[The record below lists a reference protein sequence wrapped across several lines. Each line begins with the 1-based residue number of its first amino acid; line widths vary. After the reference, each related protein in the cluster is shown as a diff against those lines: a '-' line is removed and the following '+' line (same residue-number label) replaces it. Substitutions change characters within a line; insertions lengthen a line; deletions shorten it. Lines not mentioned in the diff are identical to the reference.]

1 MNRVASVI
9 KLDYA
14 RKQGLTGKNVGIA
27 IMDTGIS
34 PHPDIVYNDGPF
46 VSFFDTI
53 NHQNR
58 LYDDNGHGTHVAGII
73 AGNGMMSNKLYEGI
87 APDCK
92 LHIIKILDKNG
103 EGNIKNV
110 MSGINWLLKNKDKYN
125 IRIVNISV
133 GSVSIKKFD
142 ENSPLVRSINTLWEA
157 GLIVV
162 TAAGNNG
169 PADYTIG
176 APGNSRKI
184 ITVGTSDTVF
194 GRFSHDFSGR
204 GPTSNC
210 IKKPDIVAPGLNI
223 ISCNNKTTPALYIPR
238 SGTSMSTPIVS
249 GCIALLLEKFPY
261 MTNKDVK
268 LHLKRNGINLKLPHT
283 KQGWGLIRCDTLL
296 R

>member
-27 IMDTGIS
+27 VMDTGIS
-34 PHPDIVYNDGPF
+34 PHPDIVYNGGPF

-87 APDCK
+87 APNCK

-110 MSGINWLLKNKDKYN
+110 MSGIDWLLKNKDKYN

-142 ENSPLVRSINTLWEA
+142 ENSPLVRSVNTLWEA

-169 PADYTIG
+169 PADYKIG
-176 APGNSRKI
+176 RAH
-184 ITVGTSDTVF
+184 V
-194 GRFSHDFSGR
+194 
-204 GPTSNC
+204 
-210 IKKPDIVAPGLNI
+210 
-223 ISCNNKTTPALYIPR
+223 
-238 SGTSMSTPIVS
+238 
-249 GCIALLLEKFPY
+249 
-261 MTNKDVK
+261 
-268 LHLKRNGINLKLPHT
+268 
-283 KQGWGLIRCDTLL
+283 
-296 R
+296 